1 MFSEG
6 CGVTMEEMIR
16 VKVDGEEKEVVKG
29 TTLLE
34 ISKQVQKDGADD
46 IIVAIYNNKLAELRQ
61 VVTEEG
67 EVVFLT
73 TADKNGRRVYRR
85 SVVLLM
91 QCAWMK
97 LHKDSKQH
105 IQIKHSLGQGYYC
118 ELPDEKKIT
127 PEELE
132 QLKEEMNRLVSCDIP
147 LEKKTY
153 RTDEARKFFAEN
165 GMKDKE
171 RLFQYRTS
179 SNINLYTLDGCTD
192 YFYGY
197 MAPSTGFLRYFDLHA
212 YSNGFVLQFPHKN
225 TKEVAPFEPAHKL
238 FTVLKAANQWSKAME
253 IPTVGA
259 LNDAICAGKTREII
273 LSQEAYME
281 RRIGA
286 LAEKIAADPDKK
298 FVMIAGPSS
307 SGKTTFSHRLSAQLK
322 ALGVNPHPIPLDDY
336 YLDREFVPLDE
347 FGEKDFESI
356 EGLDIELFNQ
366 DMLRLLEGE
375 RILMPTFN
383 FTTGKREYRDHF
395 MQLEKNDI
403 LVIEGIH
410 GLNDRMSHSLPKE
423 SKFKIYISAL
433 TQLGIDEHNPLSTAD
448 GRLIRRIV
456 RDARTRGTAAKDTI
470 AMWDSVRRGEEKN
483 IFPFQEEADE
493 MFNSALIYEM
503 AVLKTY
509 AQPQLFEISEDCEE
523 YKEAKR
529 LQKLL
534 DYFLNMP
541 TDDICNN
548 SLIREFIGGSC
559 FRV

>member
-1 MFSEG
+1 
-6 CGVTMEEMIR
+6 MEEKI
-16 VKVDGEEKEVVKG
+16 KVTVEGVEKEYPKG

-34 ISKQVQKDGADD
+34 ISREAQKEKADD
-46 IIVAIYNNKLAELRQ
+46 IILALYQNKLAELRQ
-61 VVTEEG
+61 TLTADG
-67 EVVFLT
+67 ELSFLT
-73 TADKNGRRVYRR
+73 TADRDGRRVYRR
-85 SVVLLM
+85 SVVFMM
-91 QCAWMK
+91 QCAWYK
-97 LHKDSKQH
+97 LHPKRKQH
-105 IQIKHSLGQGYYC
+105 IQIRHSLGQGYYC
-118 ELPDEKKIT
+118 ELPEEAKIS

-132 QLKEEMNRLVSCDIP
+132 MLKEEMQRLAAADIP
-147 LEKKTY
+147 LEKHTY
-153 RTDEARKFFAEN
+153 RTEDARRFFAEN
-165 GMKDKE
+165 GMKDKD

-179 SNINLYTLDGCTD
+179 SNINLYTLDGCSD

-197 MAPSTGFLRYFDLHA
+197 MAPSTGFLRYFDLYP
-212 YSNGFVLQFPHKN
+212 YSEGFVLQFPHKN
-225 TKEVAPFEPAHKL
+225 TKEPAPFDPPHKL
-238 FTVLKAANQWSKAME
+238 FTVLKAASRWSKDME

-286 LAEKIAADPDKK
+286 LAEKIAADPEKK

-322 ALGVNPHPIPLDDY
+322 ALGVDPHPIPLDDY

-356 EGLDIELFNQ
+356 EGLDIDLFNS
-366 DMLRLLEGE
+366 DMLRLLNGE

-383 FTTGKREYRDHF
+383 FTTGKREYRDHY
-395 MQLEKNDI
+395 MQLGKNDI

-456 RDARTRGTAAKDTI
+456 RDARTRGTSAKDTI

-509 AQPQLFEISEDCEE
+509 AQPQLFEIPEDCEE
-523 YKEAKR
+523 YKEARR

-541 TDDICNN
+541 ADDICNN